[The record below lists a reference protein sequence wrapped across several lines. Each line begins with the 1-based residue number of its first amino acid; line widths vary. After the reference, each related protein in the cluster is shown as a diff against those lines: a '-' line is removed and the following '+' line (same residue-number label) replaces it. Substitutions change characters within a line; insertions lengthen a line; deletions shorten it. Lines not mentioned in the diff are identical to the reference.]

1 MKNLNKKKRSLVVL
15 TNSFPYGDGE
25 KFLDTEKM
33 YFKDRFDEIYYLPC
47 CCLQEFYLH
56 KQENTL
62 LPDKPILK
70 YLEFFRVPF
79 KREFYKEIKF
89 LFKMGK
95 LELKTIKSLAA
106 YIITGYN
113 FRCVNNKLKK
123 LEISRNDLVF
133 YSYWMTIPA
142 YTATLFKREYKNCKC
157 ITRCHGIDLYEFR
170 HRKNYLPLRRH
181 VFQNLDEIY
190 CISCDG
196 IRYLEEKYPEFREKF
211 KLSRLGTINTNDF
224 NNKRGNR
231 DTFKIVS
238 CSSVIEIKRIDRIID
253 ALSEIREV
261 NLEWTHFGDG
271 KLLCQIQNYAEEKL
285 PANIRYNFM
294 GFFSN
299 TEVMEFYKTN
309 EYDLFINT
317 SETEGIPVSI
327 MEAMSFG
334 IPVVATDV
342 GGTKEIVIDRYNG
355 RLLKKNF
362 QIRELN
368 DLIFFFLEMNKITY
382 QQYARNAYS
391 FWLKYFNAERNY
403 KKFIRDISEN
413 KCESSKN

>member
-1 MKNLNKKKRSLVVL
+1 
-15 TNSFPYGDGE
+15 
-25 KFLDTEKM
+25 
-33 YFKDRFDEIYYLPC
+33 
-47 CCLQEFYLH
+47 
-56 KQENTL
+56 
-62 LPDKPILK
+62 
-70 YLEFFRVPF
+70 
-79 KREFYKEIKF
+79 
-89 LFKMGK
+89 
-95 LELKTIKSLAA
+95 
-106 YIITGYN
+106 
-113 FRCVNNKLKK
+113 
-123 LEISRNDLVF
+123 
-133 YSYWMTIPA
+133 
-142 YTATLFKREYKNCKC
+142 
-157 ITRCHGIDLYEFR
+157 
-170 HRKNYLPLRRH
+170 
-181 VFQNLDEIY
+181 
-190 CISCDG
+190 
-196 IRYLEEKYPEFREKF
+196 
-211 KLSRLGTINTNDF
+211 
-224 NNKRGNR
+224 
-231 DTFKIVS
+231 
-238 CSSVIEIKRIDRIID
+238 
-253 ALSEIREV
+253 
-261 NLEWTHFGDG
+261 
-271 KLLCQIQNYAEEKL
+271 
-285 PANIRYNFM
+285 M